1 MIQSDKRLRWAT
13 ALLIINLAI
22 IWGNSLLPGE
32 ISGAISGFVQDLIV
46 LLFPG
51 DTPPEQGHGL
61 LRKLAHFTE
70 FASLGMILTWIMLLL
85 VKPIPLALAGGFAAA
100 CIDETIQMFV
110 PDRGPAFT
118 DVLIDTSGVLT
129 GILLFLLFR
138 HWRKRKSHHK
148 EEPI

>member
-1 MIQSDKRLRWAT
+1 MIRTEKRLRTAT
-13 ALLIINLAI
+13 ALLILNLAV

-32 ISGAISGFVQDLIV
+32 ISGAISGFVRDLIA
-46 LLFPG
+46 LLLPG
-51 DTPPEQGHGL
+51 DSAPGQGHGL

-70 FASLGMILTWIMLLL
+70 FASLGMILAWIMGMLS
-85 VKPIPLALAGGFAAA
+85 KPIPLALACGFAAA

-129 GILLFLLFR
+129 GLLLLLLIR
-138 HWRKRKSHHK
+138 RWRRNHSSH
-148 EEPI
+148 

>member
-1 MIQSDKRLRWAT
+1 MIGTSPRLRLAGT
-13 ALLIINLAI
+13 LLVINLAI

-32 ISGAISGFVQDLIV
+32 ISGAISGFVRDLIAM
-46 LLFPG
+46 LLPG
-51 DTPPEQGHGL
+51 DSAPGEGHGL

-70 FASLGMILTWIMLLL
+70 FASLGMILSWIMLLL
-85 VKPIPLALAGGFAAA
+85 AKPIPLALGCGFAAA

-129 GILLFLLFR
+129 GIFLLLLIR
-138 HWRKRKSHHK
+138 RWRKHHFTH
-148 EEPI
+148 

>member
-1 MIQSDKRLRWAT
+1 MIRTEKQLRTAT
-13 ALLIINLAI
+13 ALLILNLAV

-32 ISGAISGFVQDLIV
+32 ISGAISGFVRDLIA
-46 LLFPG
+46 LLLPG
-51 DTPPEQGHGL
+51 DSAPGQGHGL

-70 FASLGMILTWIMLLL
+70 FASLGMILAWIMGMLS
-85 VKPIPLALAGGFAAA
+85 KPIPLALACGFAAA

-129 GILLFLLFR
+129 GLLLLLLIR
-138 HWRKRKSHHK
+138 RWRRNHSSH
-148 EEPI
+148 